1 MTLGEPSEATVRE
14 YIAGASL
21 AFGVVLLAFQ
31 ILGAYYSYTGVEWQG
46 LVGYADAF
54 FALFLGLHIF
64 GGVLAGYLV
73 GRKREEKFFKAGIV
87 TAVIAYVIEYIYY
100 LIFERVFPGS
110 LWAFFGFVGGG
121 IVGAF
126 LVVVQK
132 TRSSNPTTS

>member
-1 MTLGEPSEATVRE
+1 MLT
-14 YIAGASL
+14 
-21 AFGVVLLAFQ
+21 FQ
-31 ILGAYYSYTGVEWQG
+31 ILGAYYGYAGVEWQG

-73 GRKREEKFFKAGIV
+73 GRKREEKIFKAGIV
-87 TAVIAYVIEYIYY
+87 TAIIAYVIEYIYY

-126 LVVVQK
+126 IVLVQK
-132 TRSSNPTTS
+132 ARSSNRTIS